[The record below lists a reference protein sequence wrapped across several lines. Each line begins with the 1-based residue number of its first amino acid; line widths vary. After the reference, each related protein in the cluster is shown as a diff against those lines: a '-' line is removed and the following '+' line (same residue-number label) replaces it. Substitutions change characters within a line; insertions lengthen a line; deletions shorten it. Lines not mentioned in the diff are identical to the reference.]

1 MQRSEWQRFVSPIIR
16 SQHLAPV
23 KTGKLLGAPLAELDQ
38 PLFPKDT
45 PAFAEVFGMADEQII
60 LGRTE
65 HLGATRVALAGSAA
79 EKLAIDAPGAMRLSG
94 NHMQPAKLGHATSE
108 FNIGAATGHVSGDG
122 DLPALAGFGDDAG
135 FLSGLRRVQDPMG
148 KLQSSQAAGNFF

>member
-1 MQRSEWQRFVSPIIR
+1 MQRSEWQRFVSPIVR

-45 PAFAEVFGMADEQII
+45 PAFAEVFGVADEQII

-65 HLGATRVALAGSAA
+65 HLGATRGGLAGRAA
-79 EKLAIDAPGAMRLSG
+79 DK
-94 NHMQPAKLGHATSE
+94 
-108 FNIGAATGHVSGDG
+108 AAVD
-122 DLPALAGFGDDAG
+122 
-135 FLSGLRRVQDPMG
+135 
-148 KLQSSQAAGNFF
+148 AAGGVGVGGHRMPPLQLCP

>member
-1 MQRSEWQRFVSPIIR
+1 MQRSEWQRFVSPIVR

-45 PAFAEVFGMADEQII
+45 PPFAEVFGVADEQII

-79 EKLAIDAPGAMRLSG
+79 EKLAIDATGAARLSG
-94 NHMQPAKLGHATSE
+94 NHMQPAKLGHTTSRLDVR
-108 FNIGAATGHVSGDG
+108 AATGHVRCDRQ
-122 DLPALAGFGDDAG
+122 LTALAGFSDAAG
-135 FLSGLRRVQDPMG
+135 FTSGRTC
-148 KLQSSQAAGNFF
+148 